1 MIRRGGRCLTTIEA
15 MPRETL
21 LLVDGHALVF
31 RAFYGMPVMTTSRGE
46 STQVAFGFASML
58 LKALNERTPQ
68 YAVAA
73 FDLPGPTFRHAEM
86 EQYKAQRGPAPDEV
100 REQLPVCREIVGAL
114 GLPIV
119 EVPGFEADDV
129 IGTLARLGEE
139 QGLDVVILTG
149 DLDALQLVDEHVR
162 VLASRRGISE
172 LTEYDLPAVIERYGF
187 GPAGV
192 VDYKALTGDASDN
205 IPGVPGIGQKT
216 ATQLIVEHGDLEG
229 ILAAL
234 PAMKEGRVKRTL
246 TEHAEQARLSRR
258 MATIVRDLDVPF
270 EVEGARL
277 GGYDRDVIRSLFE
290 RWEFRSLLNRLP
302 PGAGEAVPPPGSGPG
317 LVGPDGQQVPASFA
331 QPVLPLV
338 AAPSGTDVTIVMDAA
353 TTAAAVER
361 LRASA
366 RVMVRTVVAE
376 PARDGDIVGL
386 ALATSEDA
394 EHAWYVPIAHDG
406 LEGSG
411 APGDVAAPL
420 VSLLADRSVPKA
432 AYDVKRELLAWWARG
447 VEPFGFD
454 RDLLLLSYL
463 TTTRE
468 RVPELRVLLEDTCR
482 VRADTETVLMGTGRN
497 ARTLAQLAIEEAGH
511 CAGRLAALYGPLLTA
526 LEEAVETAAMRS
538 LHDDMELPLASILA
552 RMERTG
558 IGLDPAAL
566 IAIEGELSER
576 ISALESEAHDVA
588 GHPFNLGSPQQLQV
602 VLYDELGLAA
612 GRKTKTGRSTDAD
625 SLEALRDETTLA
637 DLILEWRQLRIVENW
652 VRELPGIAAQ
662 DGRVHTSFNQAV
674 ATTGRLSS
682 ENPNLQNIPIRTE
695 WGRRVRRAFVP
706 EARGFSLVSA
716 DYSQIELRVLAHVTN
731 DAVLIEAFRNRED
744 IHASTAARVYGVDLD
759 VVSPEMRRLA
769 KVVNFGILY
778 GLSEFGLS
786 RDTGMS
792 REDARAYIAQYH
804 RTFATIGAY
813 QERILNFARQTGYVE
828 TLFGRRRYLPNLLAA
843 QRNIRGAAERQ
854 AINMPIQGTA
864 ADIMKLAMIA
874 ADARLRESG
883 MRARILLQVH
893 DELVLEAPDE
903 EIAPL
908 SALLASAMGGA
919 VDLVVPLDVEVKV
932 GQNWSDLV
940 PVRLEAGVS

>member
-1 MIRRGGRCLTTIEA
+1 MSKG
-15 MPRETL
+15 TL

-46 STQVAFGFASML
+46 STQVAFGFTSML
-58 LKALNERTPQ
+58 LKALNEQRPD
-68 YAVAA
+68 YAIAA
-73 FDLPGPTFRHAEM
+73 FDPPGPTFRHAEM
-86 EQYKAQRGPAPDEV
+86 EQYKATRPRAPDEV

-119 EVPGFEADDV
+119 EVPGYEADDV
-129 IGTLARLGEE
+129 IGTLSRRAADEGF
-139 QGLDVVILTG
+139 DVIILTG
-149 DLDALQLVDEHVR
+149 DLDALQLVDARVS

-172 LTEYDLPAVIERYGF
+172 LTHYDLPAVNERYGF
-187 GPAGV
+187 GPLGV
-192 VDYKALTGDASDN
+192 IDYKALTGDVSDN

-216 ATQLIVEHGDLEG
+216 ATQLIVDHGDLEG
-229 ILAAL
+229 ILAAV
-234 PAMKEGRVKRTL
+234 PEMKEGRTRRTL
-246 TEHAEQARLSRR
+246 EEHAEQARLSKR
-258 MATIVRDLDVPF
+258 MATIVRDLEIPF
-270 EVEGARL
+270 DVEGARL
-277 GGYDRDVIRSLFE
+277 GAYDRDLVRSIFE

-302 PGAGEAVPPPGSGPG
+302 AGGDGAQAAPGAGPGVVAG
-317 LVGPDGQQVPASFA
+317 DGQAARASFA
-331 QPVLPLV
+331 QPALPLV
-338 AAPSGTDVTIVMDAA
+338 AAPSGTEVTVVRDID
-353 TTAAAVER
+353 TARAAVER
-361 LRASA
+361 LRAST
-366 RVMVRTVVAE
+366 RVLVRTCVAE
-376 PARDGDIVGL
+376 PARDGGVVGV
-386 ALATSEDA
+386 AFATSEDA
-394 EHAWYVPIAHDG
+394 EHAWYLPLGHDG
-406 LEGSG
+406 LEGAG
-411 APGDVAAPL
+411 ASEGVAAPL
-420 VSLLADRSVPKA
+420 IALLTEREVRKG

-454 RDLLLLSYL
+454 RDLLLMSYL

-468 RVPELRVLLEDTCR
+468 RVPELRVLLEDIAG
-482 VRADTETVLMGTGRN
+482 VRADTETVLMGTGRS
-497 ARTLAQLAIEEAGH
+497 ARTMAQLGIDEAAQ

-526 LEEAVETAAMRS
+526 LDEALESASLRT

-552 RMERTG
+552 RMEVTG

-566 IAIEGELSER
+566 VAIEGELRDR
-576 ISALESEAHDVA
+576 IAAIESEAHDLA

-625 SLEALRDETTLA
+625 SLEVLRDETPLA
-637 DLILEWRQLRIVENW
+637 DLILEWRQLRIVQNW
-652 VRELPGIAAQ
+652 VQELPGLASR

-695 WGRRVRRAFVP
+695 WGRRVRRGFVP

-731 DAVLIEAFRNRED
+731 DAALVEAFRNRED
-744 IHASTAARVYGVDLD
+744 IHAATAARVYGVTLD
-759 VVSPEMRRLA
+759 TVTHDMRRLA

-778 GLSEFGLS
+778 GLSEFGLA

-792 REDARAYIAQYH
+792 REEARAYIEGYY

-843 QRNIRGAAERQ
+843 QRNIRQAAERQ
-854 AINMPIQGTA
+854 AINMPMQGTA
-864 ADIMKLAMIA
+864 ADIMKLGMIA
-874 ADARLRESG
+874 VDARLRDAT
-883 MRARILLQVH
+883 MRSRILLQVH

-903 EIAPL
+903 EIDDL
-908 SALLASAMGGA
+908 SQLLVVAMGGA
-919 VDLVVPLDVEVKV
+919 TELVVPLDVEVKV
-932 GQNWSDLV
+932 GQNWADLS
-940 PVRLEAGVS
+940 PVKVAAAPA